1 MAADLYDTKKAPVY
15 GRVTSSVRHL
25 LLAVVALAGCE
36 VAQSDEH
43 ATMYLAGYDHCLVT
57 MAEDGAVEANKADGS
72 TPAEICTRH
81 WLSAESS
88 WGGLLKKVVT
98 SNQINRYRALNPA
111 PDVDKEL
118 RRRFCNS
125 STSAMRDSPE
135 CASFR

>member
-72 TPAEICTRH
+72 TPAEILYETLALRGIVLGRSPQEGRH
-81 WLSAESS
+81 FKSDQPVPGA
-88 WGGLLKKVVT
+88 
-98 SNQINRYRALNPA
+98 
-111 PDVDKEL
+111 
-118 RRRFCNS
+118 
-125 STSAMRDSPE
+125 
-135 CASFR
+135 